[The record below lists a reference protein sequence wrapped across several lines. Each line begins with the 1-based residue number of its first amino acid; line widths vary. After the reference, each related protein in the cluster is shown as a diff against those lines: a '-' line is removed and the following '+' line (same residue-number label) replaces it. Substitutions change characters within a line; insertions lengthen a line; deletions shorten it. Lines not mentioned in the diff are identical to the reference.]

1 MAMHMGVWLK
11 NLGFLFAKH
20 GFRANGSRVVGMD
33 VGVVKTGGIVGL
45 SKVWPCIAWDGMLV

>member
-33 VGVVKTGGIVGL
+33 VGIGVGMGVGL
-45 SKVWPCIAWDGMLV
+45 WFKNMGLGF